1 MSSTALWVVQILLA
15 LVFTASGVM
24 KIVTSREQLG
34 KHMTWANDV
43 SAGTI
48 KLIGGL
54 EVLGAIGLILPAL
67 TGILTILTPLAAV
80 GLALTMIGAALT
92 HIRYKEYGGTAPS
105 IVLLM
110 LTLFVAYGRFVVL
123 PL

>member
-15 LVFTASGVM
+15 LAFSASGVM
-24 KIVTSREQLG
+24 KITTSREQLG
-34 KHMTWANDV
+34 KRMTWANDF

-54 EVLGAIGLILPAL
+54 EVLGAIGLILPTL

-80 GLALTMIGAALT
+80 GLALTMIGAAWT
-92 HIRYKEYGGTAPS
+92 HIRYKEYGGMAPS
-105 IVLLM
+105 IVLLA